1 MALKHKFFKINW
13 WLSKKTC
20 KKQLLS
26 CLLLTGTNSE
36 FFVFRCFSEYE
47 WAKVRQILT
56 LGNQRKNWYVQLF
69 QKHLVKVFDH
79 SSECLQIWLSRS
91 PEHVKISKEWGNTV
105 GYNYWQKERRQHPVL
120 CNHLT
125 KRNSQISRWNLPC
138 SFVVQFL
145 SSTSC
150 TLKTFFMRILA
161 HVVVTPG
168 TQKKIIKFS
177 SPIPNHIVV
186 MALCYK
192 GVCYGFQLPCCQIFT
207 LPAPQPHQGLNPRI
221 TAE

>member
-1 MALKHKFFKINW
+1 
-13 WLSKKTC
+13 
-20 KKQLLS
+20 
-26 CLLLTGTNSE
+26 
-36 FFVFRCFSEYE
+36 
-47 WAKVRQILT
+47 
-56 LGNQRKNWYVQLF
+56 
-69 QKHLVKVFDH
+69 
-79 SSECLQIWLSRS
+79 
-91 PEHVKISKEWGNTV
+91 
-105 GYNYWQKERRQHPVL
+105 
-120 CNHLT
+120 
-125 KRNSQISRWNLPC
+125 
-138 SFVVQFL
+138 
-145 SSTSC
+145 
-150 TLKTFFMRILA
+150 MRILA